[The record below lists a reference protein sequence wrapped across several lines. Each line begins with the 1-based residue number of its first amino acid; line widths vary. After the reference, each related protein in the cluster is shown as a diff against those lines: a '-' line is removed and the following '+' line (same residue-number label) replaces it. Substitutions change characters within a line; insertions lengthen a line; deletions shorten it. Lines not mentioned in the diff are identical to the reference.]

1 MEDSLIQAYK
11 KTIYQVDGIDQ
22 PIKIGKLNPELDAFC
37 IKIGAKHWAFITAW
51 NPLSVALSADENQ
64 KRNQKLFSQ
73 ITNYMVLTGRGQ
85 DPNGIWPA
93 EESFLILGIN
103 LMDSISLGRRY
114 GQRAIVVG
122 SVGTDAILVETLDFT
137 GNNNL
142 LLETKTA
149 FLCSQQ
155 LPASVKLKCYDWAID
170 QREKGNCVISGFHN
184 QIEKDVMYHLL
195 KGKQPIIL
203 VLARGLKARLEPEF
217 QKPLKQGRMLIITP
231 FNNSV
236 KRVTS
241 QNMQTRNI
249 LMTTL
254 ADRITI
260 GYAKPDEHLEELL
273 IGIENPINKIK

>member
-1 MEDSLIQAYK
+1 MEDSLIQSYK

-22 PIKIGKLNPELDAFC
+22 PIKIGNSNPELDAFC
-37 IKIGAKHWAFITAW
+37 IKIGEKHWAFITAW
-51 NPLSVALSADENQ
+51 NPLSVELSADENQ

-155 LPASVKLKCYDWAID
+155 LPASMKLKCYDWAID
-170 QREKGNCVISGFHN
+170 QREKGNCVIIGFHN

-260 GYAKPDEHLEELL
+260 GYANPDEHLEELL

>member
-1 MEDSLIQAYK
+1 MEETLIQAYK

-22 PIKIGKLNPELDAFC
+22 PIKIGKLNPALDAFC

-51 NPLSVALSADENQ
+51 NPLSVALSVDVNQ
-64 KRNQKLFSQ
+64 KRNQKLLSQ
-73 ITNYMVLTGRGQ
+73 LTNYTVLTGRGQ

-93 EESFLILGIN
+93 EESFLIPGIN

-137 GNNNL
+137 GNKNL

-155 LPASVKLKCYDWAID
+155 VPASVILKCYDWAID
-170 QREKGNCVISGFHN
+170 QREKGNCVISGFYN

-195 KGKQPIIL
+195 EGKQPIIL

-231 FNNSV
+231 FNKSV
-236 KRVTS
+236 KRVNS

-249 LMTTL
+249 IMTTF

-260 GYAKPDEHLEELL
+260 GYTNLDELLEDLL
-273 IGIENPINKIK
+273 IGIEKPINKIT